1 MLWPN
6 KKYGI
11 HLINTKISLAL
22 LFFTQSTVSYLF
34 KVIYL
39 LFKVSYLQK
48 LVIYIKLFIQDRIP
62 LLNKKL
68 QKPESTA
75 WAVAGSAP
83 HRPVRE
89 KKNSCSLRIKSLLLI
104 YFSALALRSTVFLE
118 QVVRCDKNET
128 GKTLKATDLDCLM
141 QQSTVA

>member
-1 MLWPN
+1 LLWPN

-75 WAVAGSAP
+75 GLSQGLPRTDQFA
-83 HRPVRE
+83 
-89 KKNSCSLRIKSLLLI
+89 KKK
-104 YFSALALRSTVFLE
+104 
-118 QVVRCDKNET
+118 
-128 GKTLKATDLDCLM
+128 
-141 QQSTVA
+141 TVAAFALSHYC